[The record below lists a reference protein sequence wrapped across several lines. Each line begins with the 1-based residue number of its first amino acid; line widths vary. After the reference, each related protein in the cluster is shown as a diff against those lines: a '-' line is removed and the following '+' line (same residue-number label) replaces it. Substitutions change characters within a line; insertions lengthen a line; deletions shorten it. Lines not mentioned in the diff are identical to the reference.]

1 MLFASIYA
9 GENRFSHTPMRALG
23 HYLEGEYTRSQILAQ
38 VEDLKKRFAAKRF
51 SSLKMVVVEVNAL
64 ENTVEVLENLDLK
77 NELAKRT
84 VINPSKKACPV
95 REKPTVYQTVNPVH
109 PVGFWATFDEVA
121 AVTQAG

>member
-38 VEDLKKRFAAKRF
+38 VEDYKKRFAAKRF
-51 SSLKMVVVEVNAL
+51 SSMKVVVVEVNAL

-84 VINPSKKACPV
+84 VINPSKKERPERV
-95 REKPTVYQTVNPVH
+95 KPTVYQQ
-109 PVGFWATFDEVA
+109 VGPQGTWATIDDLANA
-121 AVTQAG
+121 AFTQAG

>member
-38 VEDLKKRFAAKRF
+38 VEDYKKRFAAKRF
-51 SSLKMVVVEVNAL
+51 SSMKVVVVEVNAL
-64 ENTVEVLENLDLK
+64 ENTVAVLENLDLK

-84 VINPSKKACPV
+84 VINPSKKERPA
-95 REKPTVYQTVNPVH
+95 REKPTVYQ
-109 PVGFWATFDEVA
+109 PVGPQVNWAGIDDLPTA
-121 AVTQAG
+121 AFTQAG

>member
-23 HYLEGEYTRSQILAQ
+23 HYLEGEYSRSQILAQ
-38 VEDLKKRFAAKRF
+38 VEDYKNRFAAKRF
-51 SSLKMVVVEVNAL
+51 SSMKVVVVEVDVM

-84 VINPSKKACPV
+84 VINPSKKERPERV
-95 REKPTVYQTVNPVH
+95 KPTVYQ
-109 PVGFWATFDEVA
+109 PVGPQMTWAAITDFANA

>member
-38 VEDLKKRFAAKRF
+38 VEDYKKRFAAKRF
-51 SSLKMVVVEVNAL
+51 SSMKVVVVEVNAL

-84 VINPSKKACPV
+84 VINPSKKERPERV
-95 REKPTVYQTVNPVH
+95 KPTVYISDGPQVT
-109 PVGFWATFDEVA
+109 WATIDGLA
-121 AVTQAG
+121 NAVFTQAG